1 MQEMTTTAISL
12 ASNGGGRFP
21 SALSITVLLSVEWN
35 ESEEVGS
42 AVVTSVAFLS
52 VAILQG
58 EGRRTTNQTLSGSRL
73 V

>member
-12 ASNGGGRFP
+12 AINGGGRFP

-35 ESEEVGS
+35 EPEEVGS
-42 AVVTSVAFLS
+42 AVVTSVTFLS

-58 EGRRTTNQTLSGSRL
+58 ESR
-73 V
+73 

>member
-1 MQEMTTTAISL
+1 MQEMTATAISL

-42 AVVTSVAFLS
+42 AVVTSVTFLS

-58 EGRRTTNQTLSGSRL
+58 EGR
-73 V
+73 